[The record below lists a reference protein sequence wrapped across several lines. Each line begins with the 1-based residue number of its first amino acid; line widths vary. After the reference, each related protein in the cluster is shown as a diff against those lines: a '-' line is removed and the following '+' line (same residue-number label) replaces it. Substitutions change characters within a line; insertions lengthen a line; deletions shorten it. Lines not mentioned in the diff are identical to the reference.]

1 MKLCFF
7 RRNFNPDKDPGNLGG
22 VYDRVPR
29 FYSKFNTF
37 FDPEADDHSKVSTCI
52 EKGLKFRAEKSG
64 LTRIINVRHPFS
76 RLLSAWRDKFSKAT
90 KRGEQYLRSFRPI
103 LKV

>member
-1 MKLCFF
+1 MRVNLFDI
-7 RRNFNPDKDPGNLGG
+7 NPDKDPANLGG

-29 FYSKFNTF
+29 FYPKFNIL
-37 FDPEADDHSKVSTCI
+37 FDPEADDHSKVSSCI
-52 EKGLKFRAEKSG
+52 ERGLQFRAEKPK
-64 LTRIINVRHPFS
+64 LNRIMNVRHPFS
-76 RLLSAWRDKFSKAT
+76 RLLSAWRDKFSNAT